1 MSSLTNPQIPAFNT
15 VEQLTAYCGL
25 LMARI
30 NPSIAFLETEN
41 TSIKAC
47 QVTIGR
53 AADNT
58 ELLIV
63 RVAIP
68 LTANWDSDSTKP
80 IWQAVGVVS
89 DTAVPASYKAA

>member
-1 MSSLTNPQIPAFNT
+1 MSSLTNPQVPAFNT

-30 NPSIAFLETEN
+30 NPTVAFLETEN
-41 TSIKAC
+41 TSIRAC

-53 AADNT
+53 AADGT

-63 RVAIP
+63 RTAIP
-68 LTANWDSDSTKP
+68 LAANWESDNTKP
-80 IWQAVGVVS
+80 LWQVVGVVS
-89 DTAVPASYKAA
+89 DTTVPPSYKAA

>member
-1 MSSLTNPQIPAFNT
+1 MSSLTNNQVPAFNT

-30 NPSIAFLETEN
+30 NPTVAFLETEN

-53 AADNT
+53 AADGT

-63 RVAIP
+63 RAAIP
-68 LTANWDSDSTKP
+68 LTADWDSEKTKP
-80 IWQAVGVVS
+80 LWQSVGVVS
-89 DTAVPASYKAA
+89 DTVVPPSYKAS